1 MTTSYAKAAR
11 HIDTQMV
18 KPLRQSVMARQLF
31 LNIMNVDAGIKNVD
45 YTTISE
51 MSAAQIDYGD
61 VGEGKDW
68 DNIRTAT
75 ENIKLPILRKRYVIP
90 RGEFDAWRTKGKDIN
105 GEAVVS
111 AAYRVAQAED
121 DLFLQG
127 WAPDGSN
134 YEIAGLYQAAG
145 TAEATSKVFST
156 FGNPTAKVVLCMAAA
171 SAAGVQN
178 TNYNMVLH
186 SDQFWELKG
195 SIGTNGFSEW
205 DHVLGMLNPNAGMPK
220 GKILESVDI
229 TTATGLMSPVDPAGM
244 YISAIV
250 GQEIRNVLGFD
261 SRDTEELSPIYGTVF
276 ECMRPFVKQTT
287 ALIKLTAI

>member
-1 MTTSYAKAAR
+1 MTSYADAAR

-18 KPLRQSVMARQLF
+18 KPLRQTVMARQLF
-31 LNIMNVDAGIKNVD
+31 LNVMKVEVGIKNVD

-61 VGEGKDW
+61 VSEGKDW

-75 ENIKLPILRKRYVIP
+75 ENIKIPIIRKRYVIP

-111 AAYRVAQAED
+111 AAYRVGQAED

-127 WAPDGSN
+127 WAPDGAT
-134 YEIAGLYQAAG
+134 YRIKGLYQDAG
-145 TAEATSKVFST
+145 TPEATSKAFST
-156 FGNPTAKVVLCMAAA
+156 FGNPTAKVALCMAAA
-171 SAAGVQN
+171 SSAGVQN

-186 SDQFWELKG
+186 PDQYWELKG

-205 DHVLGMLNPNAGMPK
+205 EHVLGMLNPNGGMPK
-220 GKILESVDI
+220 SQIMESVDI
-229 TTATGLMSPVDPAGM
+229 ATATGLMSPVDPAGM
-244 YISAIV
+244 HITAIV

-261 SRDTEELSPIYGTVF
+261 SRDTEELSPLYGTAF
-276 ECMRPFVKQTT
+276 ECMRPFIKHTT
-287 ALIKLTAI
+287 AVLKLTNI